1 MTYPSLESF
10 YAGDD
15 RRRRSRERD
24 VGLWWRGRAG
34 ATFRAAWVEQ
44 TGELYLFEHV
54 RPGLRGGGVHVL
66 PRRFTE
72 DELEHV
78 FAGWRHVCG
87 RPSSVEWFTTRS
99 AQSFAGRLPDASSST
114 STTASLATSIMPWS
128 TRAPAASNRFA
139 TST

>member
-1 MTYPSLESF
+1 MTYPSLEAF

-15 RRRRSRERD
+15 RRPRSRELD
-24 VGLWWRGRAG
+24 IGLWWRGRAG

-54 RPGLRGGGVHVL
+54 RPGLRGGVHVL

-72 DELEHV
+72 DELEHA

-87 RPSSVEWFTTRS
+87 RPRS
-99 AQSFAGRLPDASSST
+99 IDWL
-114 STTASLATSIMPWS
+114 TARAAPHTPRATP
-128 TRAPAASNRFA
+128 RRPAARGGRGPARRRPSR
-139 TST
+139 TLVPVG